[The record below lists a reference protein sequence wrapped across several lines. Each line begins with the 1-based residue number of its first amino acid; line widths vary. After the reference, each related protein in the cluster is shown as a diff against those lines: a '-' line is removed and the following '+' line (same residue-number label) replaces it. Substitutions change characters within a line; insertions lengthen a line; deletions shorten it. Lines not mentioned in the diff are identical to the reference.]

1 MSFPSY
7 WQTWQKYGRL
17 RSKLI
22 ALGFFSWTGLS
33 AVWIAVL
40 PFRSCSETGGGRTA
54 ATGGLSSVKSVYS
67 DVWSSPIASTSI
79 PGAEVDVVEGV
90 RTVDDAVETRF
101 SRELAITKK
110 SHENESCCVSPRAC
124 RALQKTAAW
133 MRQRASGFC
142 LLFQDGGSSPHHHV
156 SVPWRILL
164 TVKVIYK
171 YMKSSKWCCSPWSR
185 ASMMEC
191 HYRLPRT
198 WTCILNWKKARS
210 TPRRLREKL
219 ISTPQDAVWDVV
231 ITWFSKYTFLSY
243 LDFANC
249 IVGRWLVPTFSNTHC
264 TVAFVN

>member
-110 SHENESCCVSPRAC
+110 SHENESCCVSPAHVAHC
-124 RALQKTAAW
+124 RRPLLEW
-133 MRQRASGFC
+133 DSGRQGF
-142 LLFQDGGSSPHHHV
+142 V
-156 SVPWRILL
+156 
-164 TVKVIYK
+164 
-171 YMKSSKWCCSPWSR
+171 CCFKM
-185 ASMMEC
+185 ADQV
-191 HYRLPRT
+191 H
-198 WTCILNWKKARS
+198 
-210 TPRRLREKL
+210 
-219 ISTPQDAVWDVV
+219 
-231 ITWFSKYTFLSY
+231 ITMFRFPGVY
-243 LDFANC
+243 C
-249 IVGRWLVPTFSNTHC
+249 
-264 TVAFVN
+264 